1 MQEAKVNV
9 KLPSDAKLYVDD
21 QLTASSN
28 KEVRSFKTPALAV
41 GQDYYYTMR
50 AEYVRDGKPVSTSKR
65 VIVRAGTTV
74 DASFDAPAAVAAR

>member
-9 KLPSDAKLYVDD
+9 KLPADAKLYVDD
-21 QLTASSN
+21 QLTTSNN

-50 AEYVRDGKPVSTSKR
+50 AEYVREGKTVSTSKR
-65 VIVRAGTTV
+65 VIVRAGSTV
-74 DASFDAPAAVAAR
+74 ETSFDPGQAVAAK